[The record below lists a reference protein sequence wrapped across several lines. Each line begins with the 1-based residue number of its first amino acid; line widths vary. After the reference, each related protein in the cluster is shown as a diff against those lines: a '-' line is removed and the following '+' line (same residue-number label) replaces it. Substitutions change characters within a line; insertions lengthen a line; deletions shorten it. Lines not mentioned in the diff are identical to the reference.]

1 MLRKLSALLLIL
13 LVICFQTVLGQSNN
27 IDFNNLRS
35 DELSDQ
41 QIVELYQRMQDQGL
55 TISQVEA
62 IARARGVSPV
72 EISKLKSRLNQVQF
86 NTTSSNSENGS
97 DNRLRKAD
105 QDQLARIKQ
114 QQLQNSAE
122 GDTLDFFLKV
132 DQKSRV
138 FGADIFLNQNLT
150 FEPSLNVPTPKNY
163 KLGSGDEIII
173 DIWGAAENTY
183 QLTITPDGTINI
195 PNLGPVFLSG
205 LTIEQASS
213 RLIDKLA
220 SIYSGLKG
228 ANKNIYAQISLG
240 RLRSIQVSIVGEVN
254 FPGTFTLTSFSTVF
268 NALYAAGG
276 PNDNGTFR
284 SIKILRD
291 QKILETVDLYDFLVK
306 GTLDDNITLQDQDI
320 IRIDPVINRVT
331 VEGETK
337 RTGLFET
344 IEGETIEDLI
354 SFTGGFGPE
363 AYSNR
368 ILIERNTKTEKSVL
382 DIKIPDEENTL
393 IQNGDIVTVGKIIDR
408 YTNRIEIEGAVYRP
422 GFYQLEKNSTLSEL
436 IENAEGLRG
445 DAYLERAIVYRT
457 KPDFTI
463 EAISVNLSEL
473 LNDSESNDIT
483 LQKDDRVKIAS
494 IFDLREQRSVH
505 ITGSVISPGSFEYV
519 ENITLKD
526 LIFEA
531 GGFKEE
537 AAPYNIEIARRII
550 DSESGILSSQIAEI
564 ISVEIEN
571 GLSFDKELNE
581 TILLPFDQVFVRKSP
596 AYEDQQLVTI
606 TGEVLYPG
614 TYALSTRDFKLTDLI
629 EKSGGTTEF
638 AYIDGASL
646 ERKFDLDQ
654 KEISLNL
661 EDSVTVQNVESLS
674 KVGIKLQEA
683 LNRPG
688 SEFNLLLQEGDVI
701 NIPKKLQTV
710 QVRGEVLYPVNVRF
724 DEGKS
729 LKSYVNSA
737 GGFTEDA
744 NKKSAYVV
752 YANGEVDRTK
762 RFLFFKSY
770 PDVRPGSVIIIP
782 PKKERTP
789 MSTAEKITLYS
800 TIVSMAAI
808 VTNTIFQIRN

>member
-1 MLRKLSALLLIL
+1 MLRKLSVLLVVLLLI
-13 LVICFQTVLGQSNN
+13 FAQNVLGQSTN
-27 IDFNNLRS
+27 IDFNNLKS
-35 DELSDQ
+35 DELSDKQ
-41 QIVELYQRMQDQGL
+41 VIELYQRMQDQGL
-55 TISQVEA
+55 TIPQVEA
-62 IARARGVSPV
+62 IARARGVSAV

-86 NTTSSNSENGS
+86 NSDATNTENGTT
-97 DNRLRKAD
+97 NRLRKAD

-114 QQLQNSAE
+114 QQKNTVPE
-122 GDTLDFFLKV
+122 DTLGYFLQME
-132 DQKSRV
+132 QKSRV
-138 FGADIFLNQNLT
+138 FGADIFTIQNLT

-163 KLGSGDEIII
+163 KLGAGDEIII

-213 RLIDKLA
+213 RLIDKL
-220 SIYSGLKG
+220 STIYSGLKG
-228 ANKNIYAQISLG
+228 ANKNTYAQISLG
-240 RLRSIQVSIVGEVN
+240 SLKSIQVSIVGEVN

-284 SIKILRD
+284 SIKVIRD
-291 QKILETVDLYDFLVK
+291 QQLLESVDLYDFLVE
-306 GTLDDNITLQDQDI
+306 GTLEKNITLQDQDI
-320 IRIDPVINRVT
+320 IRVDPVINRIT
-331 VEGETK
+331 VEGQTK

-344 IEGETIEDLI
+344 IEGESIGDLI
-354 SFTGGFGPE
+354 GFAGGFGPE
-363 AYSNR
+363 AYSNQ
-368 ILIERNTKTEKSVL
+368 ILIERNNQKERSVL
-382 DIKIPDEENTL
+382 NVKYPEEKNTSL
-393 IQNGDIVTVGKIIDR
+393 INGDLITVGRILDR
-408 YTNRIEIEGAVYRP
+408 YANRIEIEGAVFRP

-445 DAYLERAIVYRT
+445 DAYMDRAIIYRT
-457 KPDFTI
+457 KPDFSI

-473 LNDSESNDIT
+473 LNNSDENDVA
-483 LQKDDRVKIAS
+483 LQKEDRIKISS
-494 IFDLREQRSVH
+494 IFDLRQERTIRIS
-505 ITGSVISPGSFEYV
+505 GSVIQPGSFEYV

-537 AAPYNIEIARRII
+537 AAPYNIEIARRVT
-550 DSESGILSSQIAEI
+550 DAQKGVLSSQIAEI
-564 ISVEIEN
+564 ISIQIDN
-571 GLSFDKELNE
+571 GLTFDSELEE

-596 AYEDQQLVTI
+596 AYESQKLVTI

-614 TYALSTRDFKLTDLI
+614 VYTLSTRDFKLTDLV

-638 AYIDGASL
+638 AYIEGASL
-646 ERKFDLDQ
+646 ERKFEQDQ
-654 KEISLNL
+654 KEINLNL

-674 KVGIKLQEA
+674 KVGINLQQA
-683 LNRPG
+683 INNPG
-688 SEFNLLLQEGDVI
+688 AEYNLLLQEGDII

-710 QVRGEVLYPVNVRF
+710 QVRGEVLYPVNVRY
-724 DEGKS
+724 DNGKS
-729 LKSYVNSA
+729 LKNYVSSA

-744 NKKSAYVV
+744 NKRSAYVV
-752 YANGEVDRTK
+752 YANGEVDRTR

-782 PKKERTP
+782 PKKEKPP
-789 MSTAEKITLYS
+789 MSTAEKVTLYS